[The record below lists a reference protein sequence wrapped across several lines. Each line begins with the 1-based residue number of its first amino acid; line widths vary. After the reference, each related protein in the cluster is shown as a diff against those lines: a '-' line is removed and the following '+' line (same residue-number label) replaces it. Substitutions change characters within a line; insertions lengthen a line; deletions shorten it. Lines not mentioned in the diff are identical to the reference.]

1 MHFQAARKDNI
12 QQIQLEMNFP
22 CICIRPLQS
31 LSNFSI
37 CFSYVTTLE
46 ITYGFT
52 IKIQLLTLT
61 EFESEHNH

>member
-1 MHFQAARKDNI
+1 MQRQATRKDNSAYTVEDELSFHRI
-12 QQIQLEMNFP
+12 K
-22 CICIRPLQS
+22 PLQS

-52 IKIQLLTLT
+52 IEIQLLTLAV
-61 EFESEHNH
+61 FEIEHNH